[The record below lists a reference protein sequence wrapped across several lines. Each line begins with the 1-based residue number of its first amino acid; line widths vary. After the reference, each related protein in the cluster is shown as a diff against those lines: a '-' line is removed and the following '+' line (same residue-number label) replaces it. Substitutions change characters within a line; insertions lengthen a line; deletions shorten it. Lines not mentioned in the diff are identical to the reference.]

1 MRPSGHGVL
10 NQSVAGACDL
20 DGTSWG
26 VAKKRVT
33 AIATYQYVRIIIAGY
48 YFLLIDK
55 PTSTNQL
62 TS

>member
-1 MRPSGHGVL
+1 ML

-48 YFLLIDK
+48 SFLLIDK